1 MKLSTA
7 GIVSKP
13 KKDEV
18 CAVVPGLLDWFAQHD
33 IQTIIDEE
41 TAGCLGRNDG
51 VPRAEIPAKADLLVV
66 LGGDGT
72 LLATGR
78 LLQDCSVPI
87 LAVNLGSLGFLTE
100 ITLEELYPVLEDV
113 LADRHT
119 TDHRYLLEACIHR
132 NRQEVARYTAVN
144 DIVLHKTSLA
154 RIVDFRVSLDGAFAS
169 TFRADGLILSSP
181 TGSTAYS
188 LSAGGPVV
196 LPSVDAMIV
205 TPIAPHML
213 NSRPLVI
220 PSSALVEVQFE
231 YREEPIHLTADGQ
244 VGEELRPGD
253 TVTIRK
259 SGRSIE
265 LIRSPRRDFF
275 EILRSKL
282 RWGQS

>member
-1 MKLSTA
+1 MELRTI

-13 KKDEV
+13 KKDSV
-18 CAVVPGLLDWFAQHD
+18 CAVVPDLLGWCKKKQIEAL
-33 IQTIIDEE
+33 IDEE
-41 TAGCLGRNDG
+41 TAGCLISTDG
-51 VPRAEIPAKADLLVV
+51 VPRKDIPGKVDLLIV

-72 LLATGR
+72 LLAAGR
-78 LLQDCSVPI
+78 LIRDFSIPI
-87 LAVNLGSLGFLTE
+87 LAVNLGSLGFLTDV
-100 ITLEELYPVLEDV
+100 TTDELYGLLEDI

-119 TDHRYLLEACIHR
+119 VEPRYLLEACVHR
-132 NRQEVARYTAVN
+132 NSQEVTRYTGVN

-154 RIVDFRVSLDGAFAS
+154 RIVDFELSLDGSFVS
-169 TFRADGLILSSP
+169 RLRADGLIISSP

-196 LPSVDAMIV
+196 LPTADAMII

-220 PSSALVEVQFE
+220 PSSSEIEVKFT
-231 YREEPIHLTADGQ
+231 YREEPIYLTADGQ

-253 TVTIRK
+253 TVTVIK
-259 SGRSIE
+259 SNQSMN
-265 LIRSPRRDFF
+265 LIQSPHRDFF

-282 RWGQS
+282 RWGER